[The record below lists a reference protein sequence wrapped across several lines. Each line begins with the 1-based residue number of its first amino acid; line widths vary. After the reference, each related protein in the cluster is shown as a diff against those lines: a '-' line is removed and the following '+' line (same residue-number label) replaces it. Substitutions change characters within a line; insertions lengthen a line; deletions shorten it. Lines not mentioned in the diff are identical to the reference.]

1 MPKITKAHACEER
14 KAKINVLLKEGF
26 YTSKAY
32 ESPQEQVQIVSSKII
47 CNVSSY
53 SVFKH
58 KVSA

>member
-14 KAKINVLLKEGF
+14 KAKINVLLKETF
-26 YTSKAY
+26 YMSKVY
-32 ESPQEQVQIVSSKII
+32 ENPQEQVQIVSVKII
-47 CNVSSY
+47 CNVSNY